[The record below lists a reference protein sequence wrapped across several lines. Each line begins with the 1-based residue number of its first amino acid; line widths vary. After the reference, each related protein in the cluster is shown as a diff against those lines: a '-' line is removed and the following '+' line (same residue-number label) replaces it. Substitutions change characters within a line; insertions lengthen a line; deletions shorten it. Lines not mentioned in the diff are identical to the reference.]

1 MNDEVKKYLKQNED
15 KLSKV
20 PKNED
25 DFAQYCHCFLWDN
38 LKDMEEKS
46 LSMKEIKDVV
56 TCLDSARLSVNFDME
71 IRWGSDAFP
80 EIDPSVFTESKRP
93 VTVVIKT
100 NEKAPCLMP
109 FTILPLAGGNVVS
122 GKSSPD
128 VEPSESPANSKAD
141 DPFDKPK

>member
-1 MNDEVKKYLKQNED
+1 
-15 KLSKV
+15 
-20 PKNED
+20 
-25 DFAQYCHCFLWDN
+25 
-38 LKDMEEKS
+38 MEEKS

-100 NEKAPCLMP
+100 DKKADRLMP
-109 FTILPLAGGNVVS
+109 FRQQSLSDDNAAS
-122 GKSSPD
+122 GKSNTDLDSQKRPMP
-128 VEPSESPANSKAD
+128 EKT
-141 DPFDKPK
+141 PFKQH